1 MIKYNL
7 RYRGPFEY
15 DKLVLTVLQLSNE
28 TKRLQRELEDG
39 ELNII
44 NRQNQRLN
52 DLFNSLTDEK
62 GLLDTLLRLR
72 LKTERATSE

>member
-28 TKRLQRELEDG
+28 TKRLRKELEDG

-44 NRQNQRLN
+44 SKQNQRLN

-62 GLLDTLLRLR
+62 GLLDMLLRLR